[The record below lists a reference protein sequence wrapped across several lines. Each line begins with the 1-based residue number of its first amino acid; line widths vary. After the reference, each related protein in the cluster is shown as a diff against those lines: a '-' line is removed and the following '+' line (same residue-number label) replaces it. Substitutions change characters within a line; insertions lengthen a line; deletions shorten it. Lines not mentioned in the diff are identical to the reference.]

1 MQKGSG
7 KAVCTEYATLLCN
20 SSAPHRFRYQKGIY
34 EPTIAIR
41 STAASVQLN
50 FCNPIHLICM
60 SRYFPHPLGLHNGF
74 DALQQAADAPTAS
87 LYAELDTRVE
97 ENRSETSKGTTLSC
111 QKGSRRE
118 ALKMRARD
126 LRNTVDSQKYRSTTA
141 FTPEPTYNTRLY
153 NAKVII

>member
-1 MQKGSG
+1 
-7 KAVCTEYATLLCN
+7 
-20 SSAPHRFRYQKGIY
+20 
-34 EPTIAIR
+34 
-41 STAASVQLN
+41 
-50 FCNPIHLICM
+50 M